1 MELAEAVRCEAA
13 FGMRVLQHLA
23 AEPGAG
29 GKNHAVSPLSIHAAL
44 ALLGAGARGAML
56 NEIVALLGPAG
67 GRAHALLASHVAMH
81 VFADSSGG
89 DGGPKVQ
96 FANAV
101 WVDAT
106 AAPLKADYAR
116 VVAQHY
122 AFKTMP
128 EEARREINEWFEAAT
143 AGRIKEFLPQGSVG
157 YDTAAI
163 LGNALYFKGVWEST
177 FDARLTRHDTFFYQ
191 QPAGGEGQIR
201 VPFMSSGER
210 QYIACRPDYKV
221 LKLLY
226 ACGSGEHRRR
236 FAMHVYLPNERH
248 GLQAMLHRLASSP
261 EQLEADSMALRTT
274 VAVGTFKVPKFT
286 ISYKTE
292 ASGMLQ
298 RLGLRLTFSTASDFS
313 GLLDLEHMKPPRLP
327 LYVSQVYHESFVE
340 VNEEGTEAAAA
351 TAIVGIFGSCSAVCS
366 RPVNYVDFIAD
377 HPFMFL
383 IKEELTG
390 VVVFAGQVVDPSL

>member
-1 MELAEAVRCEAA
+1 
-13 FGMRVLQHLA
+13 
-23 AEPGAG
+23 
-29 GKNHAVSPLSIHAAL
+29 
-44 ALLGAGARGAML
+44 
-56 NEIVALLGPAG
+56 
-67 GRAHALLASHVAMH
+67 MH

-128 EEARREINEWFEAAT
+128 EEARREINEWFESAT

-177 FDARLTRHDTFFYQ
+177 FDARLTRHDTFFYL
-191 QPAGGEGQIR
+191 QPAGVEGQVR

-236 FAMHVYLPNERH
+236 FAMHIYLPNERH
-248 GLQAMLHRLASSP
+248 GLPPMLHRLASSP
-261 EQLEADSMALRTT
+261 EQLEADSMALRST
-274 VAVGTFKVPKFT
+274 VAVGAFKVPKFT

-298 RLGLRLTFSTASDFS
+298 SLGLRLTFSTAADLSE
-313 GLLDLEHMKPPRLP
+313 LLQPMSPPLV
-327 LYVSQVYHESFVE
+327 VSQVYHESFVE

-351 TAIVGIFGSCSAVCS
+351 TAIVGIFGSCSGGWS
-366 RPVNYVDFIAD
+366 RPVDYVDFVAD

-390 VVVFAGQVVDPSL
+390 VVVFAGQVVNPSL